1 MYAQYD
7 APRKAQYHHSGILAE
22 YTNFESWE
30 YITQSQIWGTFTKS
44 LASALWRYQ
53 NHERWKKTGNATDG
67 RRLRRYG
74 NLFNIL
80 VD

>member
-7 APRKAQYHHSGILAE
+7 APRKAQYHLSGVLAE
-22 YTNFESWE
+22 YTNSESWE
-30 YITQSQIWGTFTKS
+30 YITQSHIWGTFTKS
-44 LASALWRYQ
+44 LASALW
-53 NHERWKKTGNATDG
+53 TGNATDG